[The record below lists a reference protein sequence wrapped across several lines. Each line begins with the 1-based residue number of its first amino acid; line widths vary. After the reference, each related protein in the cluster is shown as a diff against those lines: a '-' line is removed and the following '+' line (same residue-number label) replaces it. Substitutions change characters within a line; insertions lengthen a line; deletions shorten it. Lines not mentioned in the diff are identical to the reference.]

1 MKKFIALSLLA
12 IATLQAWACG
22 GWVRPNYY
30 MFSVFNRNQMENT
43 YQQEANKFWD
53 SYVGDGFYEYMVEDF
68 GNVDPAEFDKSENA
82 LIKTAKKTGE
92 RPSNG
97 LSWL

>member
-22 GWVRPNYY
+22 GWIRPNYY

-43 YQQEANKFWD
+43 YQQEANKFWLPMWVTD
-53 SYVGDGFYEYMVEDF
+53 ST
-68 GNVDPAEFDKSENA
+68 N
-82 LIKTAKKTGE
+82 T
-92 RPSNG
+92 
-97 LSWL
+97 W